1 LNAFYVFF
9 LSNIICQNNPSTD
22 DMFVFL
28 DSPNSVRTVDNS
40 YYQILLQGKGILPI
54 DNALAFDPSTSSYV
68 KRLASNNAY
77 FLDLF
82 GKAVVKMGLLGVLTG
97 NEGQIRQDCW
107 KTN

>member
-1 LNAFYVFF
+1 MNAFYVFF

-40 YYQILLQGKGILPI
+40 YYQMLLEGKGILPI
-54 DNALAFDPSTSSYV
+54 DNAIAFDPSTASYV
-68 KRLASNNAY
+68 QSLASNNAY
-77 FLDLF
+77 FLDQF
-82 GKAVVKMGLLGVLTG
+82 GSAIVKMGLIGVLTG
-97 NEGQIRQDCW
+97 NQGQIRQVCG